1 MAATGGGVMAKRIA
15 VLVRERQSEALRV
28 AIGLTLAGDRVDV
41 VVLDRSVAEVPETR
55 TYLGA
60 LKEIGVRVATNV
72 PGNSGLEYLPNAEI
86 ARLIAGC
93 DAIVPY

>member
-1 MAATGGGVMAKRIA
+1 MAKRIA

>member
-1 MAATGGGVMAKRIA
+1 LAATGGGVMAKRIA